1 MMTNRRVLSYVNAEP
16 FCPFRINMVSGKTY
30 QVRHPEMIAVGRTTI
45 HVFSSMS
52 DDEQEAK
59 ERDQELSLIMI
70 ESIEPLD
77 SPVEQEQDLS

>member
-1 MMTNRRVLSYVNAEP
+1 MTNRRVLNYVNAEP
-16 FCPFRINMVSGKTY
+16 FRPFRINMVSGKTY

-70 ESIEPLD
+70 ESIKPLD
-77 SPVEQEQDLS
+77 SPVEQEQDRS